1 MGWMSPAKLF
11 GLTAFCVATHS
22 YVHQFFP
29 LMQALQLD
37 AINQPAAVR
46 DVPTPTPAPGEILVK
61 LHAAALNH
69 RDVWIQKGQYGGIKL
84 PCTLGADGAGQI
96 AAHGANVSG
105 DAPAPGANVLIYPGL
120 RWGSNPKAQ
129 AKDFV
134 VLGMPDPGTFA
145 EYISLPAQ
153 YIQPLPAHLSF
164 EQGAAL
170 PLAGLTAYRA
180 AFTRAQV
187 QPGERV
193 LVTGIGGGVA
203 LLAAQFC
210 AARGAEVWVT
220 SSSDEKLARAQEL
233 GAKGGINYKAENW
246 VKTLVQQVGGAFDV
260 IIDSAAGAAFNSLLD
275 AAAPGG
281 RIVFYGGTLGNI
293 PDLPPAKV
301 FWKQLSI
308 LGSTMGTEQDFA
320 DMLALVSEKG
330 IVPVVDEVFPLA
342 EGEAALRRLE
352 TGAQFGKVV
361 LKID

>member
-1 MGWMSPAKLF
+1 
-11 GLTAFCVATHS
+11 
-22 YVHQFFP
+22 
-29 LMQALQLD
+29 MQALQLA
-37 AINQPAAVR
+37 AIHQPAALR
-46 DVPTPTPAPGEILVK
+46 EVPTPTPGPGEILVK

-69 RDVWIQKGQYGGIKL
+69 RDVWIQKGQYAGIKL
-84 PCTLGADGAGQI
+84 PCTLGADGAGEV
-96 AAHGANVSG
+96 AAYGENVPA
-105 DAPAPGANVLIYPGL
+105 DAPAVGTRVLIYPGL
-120 RWGSNPKAQ
+120 RWGDNPRAQ

-153 YIQPLPAHLSF
+153 YIFPLPTHLSF

-193 LVTGIGGGVA
+193 LVTGVGGGVA
-203 LLAAQFC
+203 LTAVQFC

-220 SSSDEKLARAQEL
+220 SSSEEKIASAQEF
-233 GAKGGINYKAENW
+233 GANGGINYNAENW
-246 VKTLVQQVGGAFDV
+246 VKTLTQQAGGPFDV
-260 IIDSAAGAAFNSLLD
+260 IIDSAAGAAFGTLLD

-293 PDLPPAKV
+293 PNVPPAKV

-308 LGSTMGTEQDFA
+308 LGSSMGSLQDFA
-320 DMLALVSEKG
+320 DMLALVAEKG
-330 IVPVVDEVFPLA
+330 LVPVVDKVFPLA
-342 EGEAALRRLE
+342 EGEAALRRME
-352 TGAQFGKVV
+352 AGAQFGKVV
-361 LKID
+361 LKIV